1 MCLNFLF
8 QAFPIRNGLSK
19 TLFWSF
25 VLKKMIINGVPLLT
39 LRKFAERTHIIRMI
53 KIIKIFLLLLLPMA
67 TFAQTA
73 AALEQQANATDD
85 KVQKLNLL
93 YKSAEKYMSTGV
105 PAKASEV
112 AHSAARLAEELNN
125 KPMQARATSL
135 NADGFARRGDHS
147 GARLRYKDALKVS
160 NELGEADLSAKIL
173 DKLSALAKRMGNNGE
188 AAAYAQQATDIKS
201 VAKWGGTSVY
211 EADQSPYTYSC

>member
-1 MCLNFLF
+1 MILN
-8 QAFPIRNGLSK
+8 SV
-19 TLFWSF
+19 S
-25 VLKKMIINGVPLLT
+25 LLI

-53 KIIKIFLLLLLPMA
+53 KIIQIFLLLLLPMA

-147 GARLRYKDALKVS
+147 GARLRYKDALNVS
-160 NELGEADLSAKIL
+160 NGLGETDLSIKIL
-173 DKLSALAKRMGNNGE
+173 LSAL
-188 AAAYAQQATDIKS
+188 KS
-201 VAKWGGTSVY
+201 PLASF
-211 EADQSPYTYSC
+211 ANQSDS